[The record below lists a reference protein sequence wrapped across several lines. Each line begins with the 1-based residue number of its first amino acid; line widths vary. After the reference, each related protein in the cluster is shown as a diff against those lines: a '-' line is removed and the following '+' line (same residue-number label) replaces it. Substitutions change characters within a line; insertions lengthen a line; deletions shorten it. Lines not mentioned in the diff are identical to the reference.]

1 MQVDRNALKSHS
13 LPGNDFSSTLAGS
26 FHLGDANDATKDFS
40 FGLPA
45 IEGTFAKSGQ
55 IVGHN
60 NVHDG
65 KVVQLERD
73 DSGWETVDLP
83 YDRPAIHSNCITQR
97 L

>member
-1 MQVDRNALKSHS
+1 MSKAGGDWSHAGRPERLGEPFS
-13 LPGNDFSSTLAGS
+13 YRQRFSSTLAGS

-60 NVHDG
+60 NVH
-65 KVVQLERD
+65 VER
-73 DSGWETVDLP
+73 
-83 YDRPAIHSNCITQR
+83 
-97 L
+97 